1 MSSINPNNIN
11 GSYPIAGQ
19 DNDSQ
24 GFRDNFTNV
33 KNNLTFAKTEIEDL
47 QTNAILK
54 TGLAGTTLNNEMNY
68 AQIKGAQL
76 IKTVETIKDWA
87 TQTSVE
93 ISFADGHYQKVTT
106 GGPFTISAF
115 TGWPTSQLYAKLR
128 LEIYISTPLTDT
140 VTLPSAVSVGLTNIQ
155 GAVGQTITFPTAGSY
170 VFEFTTYN
178 AGTTITINDL
188 TRNYNIVSGSSTFS
202 TIQVSTLANITS
214 NVISTSTT
222 TGALKVA
229 GGAGIVGNLYV
240 GGDLVVTGAL
250 VDPANIFEVTVDDDG
265 SGAQEV
271 FFLNGTEL
279 KTNTGTE
286 FGLRFYPGNTY
297 RFDLSDATNLL
308 APLRFSTTPDTAVPA
323 SITPYTT
330 GVTSS
335 GLSGNVGAYIQ
346 ITIESDTPTLY
357 LYGDETGT
365 MMDTS
370 LVGAALPIG
379 SGIDANGDSTI
390 TGDFTVTGN
399 LTVGGAKIDTGYQYS
414 AATTGF
420 NQTVGA
426 SVSRVI
432 YNPAGTLANGTL
444 TLPAGNVE
452 AKVVTVSSTANIT
465 AFQVLP
471 SVGTTLVPSANVTLT
486 AGTSVSYFYHASET
500 KWYKIG

>member
-115 TGWPTSQLYAKLR
+115 TNWPTSGLYAKLR
-128 LEIYISTPLTDT
+128 LEIVITTPSTDT
-140 VTLPSAVSVGLTNIQ
+140 VTLPSAVSVGLTNII
-155 GAVGQTITFPTAGSY
+155 GAVGQTITFSAAGSY

-178 AGTTITINDL
+178 AGTTITIDDL
-188 TRNYNIVSGSSTFS
+188 TRSHDNI
-202 TIQVSTLANITS
+202 
-214 NVISTSTT
+214 
-222 TGALKVA
+222 A
-229 GGAGIVGNLYV
+229 G
-240 GGDLVVTGAL
+240 D
-250 VDPANIFEVTVDDDG
+250 F
-265 SGAQEV
+265 
-271 FFLNGTEL
+271 
-279 KTNTGTE
+279 
-286 FGLRFYPGNTY
+286 
-297 RFDLSDATNLL
+297 
-308 APLRFSTTPDTAVPA
+308 
-323 SITPYTT
+323 
-330 GVTSS
+330 
-335 GLSGNVGAYIQ
+335 
-346 ITIESDTPTLY
+346 
-357 LYGDETGT
+357 
-365 MMDTS
+365 
-370 LVGAALPIG
+370 
-379 SGIDANGDSTI
+379 TI
-390 TGDFTVTGN
+390 TGNVTR
-399 LTVGGAKIDTGYQYS
+399 GGATIDTGYQYS
-414 AATTGF
+414 AATSDF
-420 NQTVGA
+420 NDTVGA

-432 YNPAGTLANGTL
+432 YNPAGTLAKGTL

-452 AKVVTVSSTANIT
+452 AKVVTVSSTQTIT
-465 AFQVLP
+465 AFKVNP
-471 SVGTTLVPSANVTLT
+471 SFGTTLVPSANVTLT
-486 AGTSVSYFYHASET
+486 AGTSVSYFYHLSET

>member
-115 TGWPTSQLYAKLR
+115 TNWPTSGLYAKLR
-128 LEIYISTPLTDT
+128 LEIVITTPSTDT
-140 VTLPSAVSVGLTNIQ
+140 VTLPSAVSVGLTSIQ
-155 GAVGQTITFPTAGSY
+155 GATGQTITLPAAGSY

-178 AGTTITINDL
+178 AGTTITIDDL
-188 TRNYNIVSGSSTFS
+188 TRNKDN
-202 TIQVSTLANITS
+202 
-214 NVISTSTT
+214 
-222 TGALKVA
+222 
-229 GGAGIVGNLYV
+229 
-240 GGDLVVTGAL
+240 
-250 VDPANIFEVTVDDDG
+250 
-265 SGAQEV
+265 
-271 FFLNGTEL
+271 
-279 KTNTGTE
+279 
-286 FGLRFYPGNTY
+286 
-297 RFDLSDATNLL
+297 
-308 APLRFSTTPDTAVPA
+308 
-323 SITPYTT
+323 
-330 GVTSS
+330 
-335 GLSGNVGAYIQ
+335 
-346 ITIESDTPTLY
+346 
-357 LYGDETGT
+357 
-365 MMDTS
+365 
-370 LVGAALPIG
+370 
-379 SGIDANGDSTI
+379 I
-390 TGDFTVTGN
+390 TGDFTITGN
-399 LTVGGAKIDTGYQYS
+399 VTRGGATIDTGYQYS
-414 AATTGF
+414 AATTNF
-420 NQTVGA
+420 NDTVGA

-452 AKVVTVSSTANIT
+452 AKVVTVSSTQTIT
-465 AFQVLP
+465 AFKVNP
-471 SVGTTLVPSANVTLT
+471 STGTTLVPSANVTLT